1 MKRSRNIVITLLLV
15 VLLIPACNRQKEPS
29 VELQNGRFVTGN
41 VEIVPGGVLL
51 FKWIA
56 EKGEADLESFT
67 IRVNGDDVP
76 GYPNTSIDPDLYYD
90 STFMEGPVVRGDYTF
105 AFIATDTDGN
115 FGEKAIV
122 VSVE

>member
-1 MKRSRNIVITLLLV
+1 MKRNQYIFIAGLLII
-15 VLLIPACNRQKEPS
+15 LLIPACIRQKEPS
-29 VELQNGRFVTGN
+29 VQLQNGRFMTGN
-41 VEIVPGGVLL
+41 VEIIPGGVLM

-56 EKGEADLESFT
+56 EKGEANLESFT
-67 IRVNGDDVP
+67 IRINGDDVP
-76 GYPNTSIDPDLYYD
+76 GYPNTSIDPNLYFD
-90 STFMEGPVVRGDYTF
+90 STYMEGPVARGDYTF